1 VKASFVLLAKS
12 EVVFSF
18 ILYQEL
24 NKRELLARLLLA
36 FMISVM
42 IFIVDLAFLISRE
55 VGEKVFKLHEKDS
68 VIFRFMFQ
76 LFLKSGCP

>member
-12 EVVFSF
+12 EVVLSF

-24 NKRELLARLLLA
+24 NERELLARFLLA

-68 VIFRFMFQ
+68 VIF
-76 LFLKSGCP
+76 